1 MSTKTKMRAEQVK
14 IDDLH
19 CDPANVRVHS
29 ERNLAAIKASLARF
43 GQQKPVV
50 VDAKN
55 VIVAG
60 NGTVEAARALEWKT
74 VAVVRTGLKGAD
86 RAAYAIADNRTGELA
101 GWDFEGL
108 AGQLKALA
116 DDVDL
121 NALGWADHEI
131 EMLSA
136 ADWKPP
142 SVEPLDTLT
151 RATGDAKPIEVTVEQ
166 RVTIDMAIA
175 RCREVE
181 GDDSL
186 SEGRCVEL
194 ICERYVETGE
204 DTGR

>member
-1 MSTKTKMRAEQVK
+1 M
-14 IDDLH
+14 
-19 CDPANVRVHS
+19 
-29 ERNLAAIKASLARF
+29 
-43 GQQKPVV
+43 
-50 VDAKN
+50 
-55 VIVAG
+55 
-60 NGTVEAARALEWKT
+60 
-74 VAVVRTGLKGAD
+74 AVVRTGLEGVD

-142 SVEPLDTLT
+142 SVEPLDEVT
-151 RATGDAKPIEVTVEQ
+151 RATGDTKPIDVTAEQ
-166 RVTIDMAIA
+166 RVTIDPAIA

-186 SEGRCVEL
+186 SEGRCLEL
-194 ICERYVETGE
+194 ICQRYVEADE